1 MKTVDLPI
9 LSLLPPPSPLPVRIW
24 VLNEMGE
31 RIVEHCMRDCVNC
44 LVLNLRN
51 KKTKEGEIGGMFG
64 TGYWWYGWK

>member
-1 MKTVDLPI
+1 M
-9 LSLLPPPSPLPVRIW
+9 
-24 VLNEMGE
+24 LNEMGE

-44 LVLNLRN
+44 LVLNLQK